1 MKAIALFAAFIL
13 TGICTSGQNLIGYK
27 YKDIRIYMKEN
38 RTEMNYNNVTNKMF
52 KYIKYSDNSDSET
65 LFFFL
70 NADSVC
76 KSVRMIC
83 DISLKTVKEKEF
95 NTIYKKIGAG
105 KWLDRKNGKDYLIE
119 IKDEKWYSIITIEP
133 AK

>member
-1 MKAIALFAAFIL
+1 MKAIALFAALIL

-27 YKDIRIYMKEN
+27 YKDIRIYMKDN

-52 KYIKYSDNSDSET
+52 KYIKYTDNSDSET
-65 LFFFL
+65 LLFFL

-76 KSVRMIC
+76 KGVRLIC
-83 DISLKTVKEKEF
+83 DISLKTGKEKEF

-105 KWLDRKNGKDYLIE
+105 KWLDRKNGKDYLVE

-133 AK
+133 DK